1 MRMREQRQR
10 QRVTELI
17 AGLAIA
23 SAALACGPP
32 KAAPIEGD
40 LSHVIERAMA
50 QGTGGFDHTA
60 WDAILKA
67 HGRDEGRRFD
77 YVGLKREEQQLD
89 DYLTSLA
96 EVDLSRLTS
105 RELEA
110 LFINAYNAYT
120 VRTILDHVSED
131 GEYAIGSIRDI
142 ENVFGRE
149 RHVVGGFT
157 LSLDNIEHNV
167 LRPTFKD
174 PRLHFAVNC
183 ASRSCPP
190 LPLRAFKGESL
201 DEQLEAATKAA
212 LTNPD
217 YVSVEENTLVLTK
230 ILEWYGGDFTNPSYR
245 GSEASLPAFIRK
257 YADAPVR
264 EWIDSRT
271 GDVPIRFRDYD
282 WNLNRAT

>member
-1 MRMREQRQR
+1 MRHAVALTLTLTLMPA
-10 QRVTELI
+10 LI
-17 AGLAIA
+17 VAV
-23 SAALACGPP
+23 ACGPP

-40 LSHVIERAMA
+40 ISAVLERALA
-50 QGTGGFDHTA
+50 EGTGRFDHGA
-60 WDAILKA
+60 WDAILRA

-77 YVGLKREEQQLD
+77 YVGMKREEEKLD
-89 DYLTSLA
+89 GYLASLA
-96 EVDLSRLTS
+96 AVDLSRLTS

-120 VRTILDHVSED
+120 VRTILDHVSAD
-131 GEYAIGSIRDI
+131 GAYAISSIRDI
-142 ENVFGRE
+142 ENVFGLE

-167 LRPTFKD
+167 LRPTFRD

-183 ASRSCPP
+183 ASLSCPP
-190 LPLRAFKGESL
+190 LPLHAFDGEGL
-201 DEQLEAATKAA
+201 DAQLEAATKAA
-212 LTNPD
+212 LTSPD
-217 YVSVEENTLVLTK
+217 YASVENDALVLTK
-230 ILEWYGGDFTNPSYR
+230 ILEWYGGDFINPDYR
-245 GSEASLPAFIRK
+245 GSEPTLAQFVRK

-282 WNLNRAT
+282 WSLNRPT